1 MKIKLYN
8 MEWDSNICKYFPIND
23 NLLASLHEHYLWFSD
38 PAALNDPYDLNI
50 PLIVPKYS
58 IEDLTRFANYMVSAG
73 RGLGRTVEDV
83 VSFYSNNP
91 GKMQEVMQQRVT
103 QFVHQ
108 IGICCF
114 SEHDDILL
122 MWSHYADKHRGVCL
136 KFDMPENDP
145 FFNVP
150 IKVHYPS
157 RFPHFDFIEMRKDS
171 HSLLQFLVGTKS
183 ADWQYEAEIRIARG
197 MGMHD
202 VFRGAIKFD
211 KKRLTEVIFGY
222 KAGPEAIER
231 IKSQVVSDGYDCLFY
246 KMILKR
252 DDFGLV
258 KEKIEG
264 M

>member
-8 MEWDSNICKYFPIND
+8 MEWDSNIFKYSPINE
-23 NLLASLHEHYLWFSD
+23 NLVASLHDHYLWFSD
-38 PAALNDPYDLNI
+38 PAAFNDPYDLNI
-50 PLIVPKYS
+50 PLIVPEYS
-58 IEDLTRFANYMVSAG
+58 IQDLTRFGTDMVSSG
-73 RGLGRTVEDV
+73 RGQGRTVEQV
-83 VSFYSNNP
+83 VNFYSNNP
-91 GKMQEVMQQRVT
+91 RKMQENMQLRAD
-103 QFVHQ
+103 QFASR

-114 SEHDDILL
+114 SEHDDTLL

-136 KFDMPENDP
+136 KFEMPENDP

-157 RFPHFDFIEMRKDS
+157 KFPHFDFIEIRKDS

-183 ADWQYEAEIRIARG
+183 ADWQYEAEIRIAKG
-197 MGMHD
+197 MGMHN

-211 KKRLTEVIFGY
+211 KKRLTEIIFGY
-222 KAGPEAIER
+222 KADPEAIER

-252 DDFGLV
+252 NDFGLT
-258 KEKIEG
+258 KEITP
-264 M
+264 